1 MFIFWLKGY
10 LALFLER
17 VADPSAL
24 STGISEAAGAAK
36 MRESADINQSSI
48 IQQLAQF
55 SQNVSCSSIVVSSRK
70 KFISYHFSNRRLFLP
85 RLAAITALTKVIA
98 AGVAF
103 AFTRTVVLALPGL

>member
-1 MFIFWLKGY
+1 M
-10 LALFLER
+10 ALFLER

-24 STGISEAAGAAK
+24 STGTSEAAGAAK

-70 KFISYHFSNRRLFLP
+70 KFISYHFSNRRVFLP
-85 RLAAITALTKVIA
+85 RLAAIALTKVIA